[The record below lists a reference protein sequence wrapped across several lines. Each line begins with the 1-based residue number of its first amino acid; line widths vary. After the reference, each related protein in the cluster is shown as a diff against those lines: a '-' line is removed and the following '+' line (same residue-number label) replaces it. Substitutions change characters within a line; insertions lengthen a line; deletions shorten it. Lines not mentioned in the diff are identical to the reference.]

1 MLPIGNKETSCMR
14 RVQSLSLS
22 LPKTDVDLSNRQ
34 VNTRLGSTLSSP
46 KLIISVKE
54 ARKLLGGTGKDLSNS
69 DIEAMVRDYS
79 SLARYAIRDYL
90 VRK

>member
-1 MLPIGNKETSCMR
+1 MR